1 MNSLRT
7 IYHLMRADFFERV
20 RRYSFLIT
28 LGLTVYL
35 GYTFVPPAN
44 AKYVTV
50 AMGDYRG
57 VYNSAWIGSMVA
69 IMTSVFLALP
79 GFYLVK
85 NAVER
90 DEQTGVG
97 QIIAA
102 TPVSKSFY
110 LLGKT
115 CSNFAVLAMM
125 VGILVLVALAMQ
137 FVRAEELRIDLW
149 ALVSPFVFI
158 TLPAMAVVAVLAV
171 LFETIGWLRG
181 GLGNV
186 VYFFL
191 WIALITVAIA
201 PTEISNQDSV
211 VPVNDVLG
219 MTTVLADMS
228 QAAKAAFP
236 DFKGGVN
243 VGYTFRDEAVSLQT
257 FRWEGMQWTPA
268 IVLGRLMWLGVAMGI
283 TAFAALFFHRFD
295 PSREK
300 QKRIHRIEQSAIAS
314 EEIVVAAVPRH
325 VHLTPLPSAP
335 KSFHFAEM
343 LFAELRLMLK
353 GVSRWWY
360 LVACGL
366 IVAQLSAPLEIA
378 RQWILPMAWIWPL
391 LLWSAM
397 GTREARH
404 RTEELIFS
412 AAHALR
418 RQLPAI
424 WLAGVIIAMLAG
436 SGVTIRFLIAGEW
449 QGVLAWFAGVLF
461 IPTLALACGVWSG
474 SSKLFEVIY
483 TLLWYIGPLN
493 RVLAL
498 DFMGATNEAVATG
511 APLIYFLCTITLFV
525 LAVVGRK
532 RQLQK

>member
-1 MNSLRT
+1 MNTLRT

-28 LGLTVYL
+28 LGLTIYL
-35 GYTFVPPAN
+35 GYTFVPPAD

-90 DEQTGVG
+90 DQQTGVG

-102 TPVSKSFY
+102 TPVSKLFY
-110 LLGKT
+110 LLGKM
-115 CSNFAVLAMM
+115 CSNFAVLAVM
-125 VGILVLVALAMQ
+125 VGILILVALAMQ
-137 FVRAEELRIDLW
+137 FIRAEELRLDLW
-149 ALVSPFVFI
+149 ALVSPFLFI
-158 TLPAMAVVAVLAV
+158 TLPAMAVVAALAV

-181 GLGNV
+181 GFGNV

-191 WIALITVAIA
+191 WIALLSLAIA
-201 PTEISNQDSV
+201 PTEISNQD
-211 VPVNDVLG
+211 
-219 MTTVLADMS
+219 T
-228 QAAKAAFP
+228 
-236 DFKGGVN
+236 
-243 VGYTFRDEAVSLQT
+243 
-257 FRWEGMQWTPA
+257 
-268 IVLGRLMWLGVAMGI
+268 
-283 TAFAALFFHRFD
+283 
-295 PSREK
+295 
-300 QKRIHRIEQSAIAS
+300 
-314 EEIVVAAVPRH
+314 VPRH
-325 VHLTPLPSAP
+325 VHLTPLPSVP

-366 IVAQLSAPLEIA
+366 IVAQLSAPLEA
-378 RQWILPMAWIWPL
+378 TRQWIFPMAWIWPL
-391 LLWSAM
+391 LMWSAM
-397 GTREARH
+397 GTRETRH
-404 RTEELIFS
+404 RTDELIFS

-418 RQLPAI
+418 RQLPAT
-424 WLAGVIIAMLAG
+424 WLAGVIVAMLAG
-436 SGVTIRFLIAGEW
+436 SGVAIRFLISGEW
-449 QGVLAWFAGVLF
+449 QNFLAWFVGALF
-461 IPTLALACGVWSG
+461 IPSLALACGVWSG

-493 RVLAL
+493 RVPAL
-498 DFMGATNEAVATG
+498 DFMGATNEAIAAGMPV
-511 APLIYFLCTITLFV
+511 IYFSCTIALLV
-525 LAVVGRK
+525 LAFAGRA
-532 RQLQK
+532 RQLRL

>member
-28 LGLTVYL
+28 LGLTIYL
-35 GYTFVPPAN
+35 GYTFVPPAD

-57 VYNSAWIGSMVA
+57 IYNSAWIGSMVA

-85 NAVER
+85 NAIER
-90 DEQTGVG
+90 DQQTGVG

-115 CSNFAVLAMM
+115 CSNFAVLAVM
-125 VGILVLVALAMQ
+125 VGILVLVALVMQ
-137 FVRAEELRIDLW
+137 FVRAEALRIDLW
-149 ALVSPFVFI
+149 SLVSPFLFI
-158 TLPAMAVVAVLAV
+158 TLPAMAVVAALAV

-181 GLGNV
+181 GFGNV

-191 WIALITVAIA
+191 WIALLTIAIA
-201 PTEISNQDSV
+201 PTEISNRDTVMS
-211 VPVNDVLG
+211 VNDVLG

-228 QAAKAAFP
+228 KAAKAAFP
-236 DFKGGVN
+236 DFRGGVN
-243 VGYTFRDEAVSLQT
+243 VGYAFRDEAVSLQT

-268 IVLGRLMWLGVAMGI
+268 IVFGRLMWLAVAMGI

-300 QKRIHRIEQSAIAS
+300 PKRVRLIDQSAIVS
-314 EEIVVAAVPRH
+314 EEIVFASMPRH
-325 VHLTPLPSAP
+325 VHLTPLPSVP
-335 KSFHFAEM
+335 KSFYFAEM

-366 IVAQLSAPLEIA
+366 IVAQLSAPLEVA

-404 RTEELIFS
+404 RTDELIFS

-418 RQLPAI
+418 RQLPAT
-424 WLAGVIIAMLAG
+424 WLAGVIVAMLAG
-436 SGVTIRFLIAGEW
+436 SGVAIRFLISGESQSIW
-449 QGVLAWFAGVLF
+449 AWLAGVLF
-461 IPTLALACGVWSG
+461 IPSLALACGVWSG

-493 RVLAL
+493 RVPAL
-498 DFMGATNEAVATG
+498 DFMGATNEAIAAGV
-511 APLIYFLCTITLFV
+511 PLIYFFCTIVLLV
-525 LAVVGRK
+525 LAVIGRA
-532 RQLQK
+532 RQLRL